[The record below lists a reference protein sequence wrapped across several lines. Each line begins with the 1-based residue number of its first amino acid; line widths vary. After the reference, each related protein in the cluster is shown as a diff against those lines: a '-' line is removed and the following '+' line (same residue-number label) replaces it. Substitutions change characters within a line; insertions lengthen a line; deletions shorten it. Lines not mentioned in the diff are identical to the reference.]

1 MLHSF
6 VHDIKQWFLEAA
18 AVLRH
23 EFSAVFSNG
32 GALIFFFAL
41 PLVYPLVYASIYNP
55 EVTREMPVAVVDN
68 CRSADSR
75 EFVRHADATSGI
87 KICGYAANMAEAK
100 QWWAEHRCM
109 AIIEIPANYTRRTF
123 RGEQGVVNFYSDM
136 SLLLRYR
143 TFLQDITALQMATDA
158 QLRNVAL
165 NTLGVDINTSGSSAV
180 GVEAY
185 FLGDPEQGFASFVMP
200 GIVVLIL
207 QQSMILGILFLA
219 GGENERRRLALTAL
233 SRFGSRKPETTESS
247 ENSNNHAKNHR
258 FSALGSQFS
267 VLRSQFSDLSSQLSP
282 SAVIVGKMLCYVAIY
297 IPLSLYILHFVPVI
311 FSFPHLGSV
320 ADAMLFIFPMLI
332 ASAMMGLA
340 LRPLVKEPENAF
352 VLFVVTSVAFLF
364 LSGLTWPRYAMPDLL
379 KALSAIIPAT
389 WGVQGFVRID
399 NNGATLAQQ
408 ATPYIT
414 LWVLS
419 LLYFLIAYF
428 LQRRQS
434 R

>member
-23 EFSAVFSNG
+23 EFSAVFSNS

-68 CRSADSR
+68 CRSTDSR

-100 QWWAEHRCM
+100 QWWAEHRCL

-123 RGEQGVVNFYSDM
+123 CGEQGVVNFYSDM

-219 GGENERRRLALTAL
+219 GGENERRRL
-233 SRFGSRKPETTESS
+233 GSPF
-247 ENSNNHAKNHR
+247 SN
-258 FSALGSQFS
+258 LGSQFS
-267 VLRSQFSDLSSQLSP
+267 VLSSQLSP

-419 LLYFLIAYF
+419 LLYFLVAYF

>member
-1 MLHSF
+1 M
-6 VHDIKQWFLEAA
+6 
-18 AVLRH
+18 LRH

-100 QWWAEHRCM
+100 QWWAEHRCL

-165 NTLGVDINTSGSSAV
+165 NTLGVDINTSGSSTV

-219 GGENERRRLALTAL
+219 GGENERRRL
-233 SRFGSRKPETTESS
+233 G
-247 ENSNNHAKNHR
+247 
-258 FSALGSQFS
+258 
-267 VLRSQFSDLSSQLSP
+267 SQFSDLSSQLSP

-414 LWVLS
+414 IWVLS

>member
-109 AIIEIPANYTRRTF
+109 AIIEIPANYTHRTF

-165 NTLGVDINTSGSSAV
+165 NTLGVDINTSGSSTV

-219 GGENERRRLALTAL
+219 GGENERRRL
-233 SRFGSRKPETTESS
+233 GSP
-247 ENSNNHAKNHR
+247 
-258 FSALGSQFS
+258 FSVLPSQFS
-267 VLRSQFSDLSSQLSP
+267 LLSSQLSP

-414 LWVLS
+414 IWVLS

>member
-100 QWWAEHRCM
+100 QWWAEHRCL

-165 NTLGVDINTSGSSAV
+165 NTLGVDINTSGSSTV

-219 GGENERRRLALTAL
+219 GGENERRRL
-233 SRFGSRKPETTESS
+233 G
-247 ENSNNHAKNHR
+247 
-258 FSALGSQFS
+258 
-267 VLRSQFSDLSSQLSP
+267 SQFSDLSSQLSP

-414 LWVLS
+414 IWVLS